1 MASSRSTNTM
11 QEGLNGLLSSI
22 SEMKTMPDADLNFLI
37 QLETT
42 ILQKI
47 REPYDQMSGQMS
59 APTPGGQPMPP
70 PPGAM
75 PGGMPGGG
83 GPGGFPMG
91 QGGGARGMR
100 TEPAAPNPDE
110 LRRMLGQ

>member
-11 QEGLNGLLSSI
+11 QEGLNGLLGQI

-83 GPGGFPMG
+83 AGGFPMG

>member
-11 QEGLNGLLSSI
+11 QEGLNGLLSQI

-70 PPGAM
+70 
-75 PGGMPGGG
+75 MPGGG
-83 GPGGFPMG
+83 GAPMPGGFTVG

-100 TEPAAPNPDE
+100 TEPNAPNPDE

>member
-11 QEGLNGLLSSI
+11 QEGLNGLLSQI

-75 PGGMPGGG
+75 PGGMPGGAA
-83 GPGGFPMG
+83 GGFPMG

>member
-1 MASSRSTNTM
+1 
-11 QEGLNGLLSSI
+11 
-22 SEMKTMPDADLNFLI
+22 MPDADLQFLI
-37 QLETT
+37 SLETT

-59 APTPGGQPMPP
+59 APTPGGQPMPQP
-70 PPGAM
+70 P
-75 PGGMPGGG
+75 MPGGG
-83 GPGGFPMG
+83 GPPMPGGFTVG

-100 TEPAAPNPDE
+100 TEPNAPNPDE

>member
-11 QEGLNGLLSSI
+11 QEGLNGLLSQI

-59 APTPGGQPMPP
+59 APTPGGQPMPQP
-70 PPGAM
+70 PTPGGGAM
-75 PGGMPGGG
+75 PGG
-83 GPGGFPMG
+83 FTVG